1 MLSELV
7 PIGKMYMQKRQKS
20 RFLFSDR
27 WLDRQLIVR
36 NMEAFQDLIVIV
48 LCLGLFAVMLIQL
61 WGIAIALMQPL
72 DYKHVTAKILFVLI
86 LVELFRLL
94 MVYLQEHSISVGVA
108 VEVTIVSLLREIVV
122 HGALEMH
129 WVNTLAI
136 CGLLFVL
143 GGLLV
148 VCAKTPHMDCMSANT
163 KFCPVVYRGGRE
175 RQNELELQYSRQ
187 CDENQ
192 PLG

>member
-1 MLSELV
+1 
-7 PIGKMYMQKRQKS
+7 MQKRIKS
-20 RFLFSDR
+20 RFLFCDR
-27 WLDRQLIVR
+27 WFDRHAIVR

-61 WGIAIALMQPL
+61 WGLFVAITHTL
-72 DYKHVTAKILFVLI
+72 DYKIVTAKILFVLI

-108 VEVTIVSLLREIVV
+108 VEVTIVSVLREVVV
-122 HGALEMH
+122 HGALEISSLQTAAM
-129 WVNTLAI
+129 

-148 VCAKTPHMDCMSANT
+148 VCAKTPHMDCISANT
-163 KFCPVVYRGGRE
+163 KFCPIAYPENSE
-175 RQNELELQYSRQ
+175 RQNQLEFQYSRR

-192 PLG
+192 A

>member
-1 MLSELV
+1 
-7 PIGKMYMQKRQKS
+7 MYMQKRQKS

-27 WLDRQLIVR
+27 WLDRHSIVR

-61 WGIAIALMQPL
+61 WGLFIAIMQQL

-122 HGALEMH
+122 HGALEIS
-129 WVNTLAI
+129 WINTLAI

-163 KFCPVVYRGGRE
+163 KLCPIVYKGGME
-175 RQNELELQYSRQ
+175 RQNELEFQYSRQ
-187 CDENQ
+187 CEENQ

>member
-1 MLSELV
+1 VLSELV
-7 PIGKMYMQKRQKS
+7 QMGKKYMQKRLKS

-27 WLDRQLIVR
+27 WLDRQSIVR

-61 WGIAIALMQPL
+61 WGIAVAITQPL
-72 DYKHVTAKILFVLI
+72 EYKHVTAKILFVLI

-108 VEVTIVSLLREIVV
+108 VEVTIVSLLREVVV
-122 HGALEMH
+122 HGALEIS

-163 KFCPVVYRGGRE
+163 KICPVVYKAGRE
-175 RQNELELQYSRQ
+175 PQNELEFQYSRQ
-187 CDENQ
+187 CGNDS
-192 PLG
+192 PT

>member
-1 MLSELV
+1 VLSELV

-61 WGIAIALMQPL
+61 WGIAIAITQPL

-148 VCAKTPHMDCMSANT
+148 VCKTPHMDCMSANT

>member
-1 MLSELV
+1 
-7 PIGKMYMQKRQKS
+7 MYMKKRLKS
-20 RFLFSDR
+20 RFLFGDR
-27 WLDRQLIVR
+27 WLDRHSIVR

-61 WGIAIALMQPL
+61 WEIFITLTQAL

-94 MVYLQEHSISVGVA
+94 MIYLQEHSISVGVA

-122 HGALEMH
+122 HGALEIY

-163 KFCPVVYRGGRE
+163 KVCPVVYREGRE
-175 RQNELELQYSRQ
+175 RQNELEFQYSRQ
-187 CDENQ
+187 CDQNQ

>member
-1 MLSELV
+1 MLSEVV

-61 WGIAIALMQPL
+61 WGIAIAITQPL

>member
-1 MLSELV
+1 VLSELV

-27 WLDRQLIVR
+27 WLDRQSIVR

-61 WGIAIALMQPL
+61 WGLLMALMQPL
-72 DYKHVTAKILFVLI
+72 DYKYVTAKILFVLI

-108 VEVTIVSLLREIVV
+108 VEVTIVSLLREVVV

-163 KFCPVVYRGGRE
+163 KFCPVVYREGRE
-175 RQNELELQYSRQ
+175 RQNELEFQYSRQ